1 MEDERKLLV
10 GIDLGTKITQMNYFD
25 FVTYEPISIGRMID
39 GERNYEIPTSLAV
52 DPEKG
57 EWYWSDEE
65 SAKQD
70 NVILFKNLLSDV
82 ERNEKIVL
90 GEYSIDSYQVLKRF
104 LVKLL
109 SILKEYEPNQTIRK
123 LVITLANKEKR
134 IVRYLTKICEEIGI
148 PKTSLVVQNH
158 RQSYMYYAISQPREL
173 WINNVGL
180 FELEDNKLIYSQIDI
195 DRKTEPYIIGVIQ
208 RDLSEGIDWEELA
221 RVSQEQVT
229 YAFLNA
235 ANTVLYKQLVTT
247 IYVTGNGFEQS
258 WANDALKE
266 LCSGRRVFRGQNLFT
281 KGACYAARE
290 LSGEG
295 KLNNC
300 LFLDEEMIACNVSIR
315 IYRDASMQDVLL
327 AKAGTLWSEIDSSVD
342 VIPDNEDE
350 IQITIQDVLKH
361 EIRAHMLS
369 LSGFAGRENR
379 MTRFTI
385 RIRFADKNTC
395 IVTLKD
401 NGFGEFCPSSNRVW
415 ERYIKMEGST
425 WEN

>member
-57 EWYWSDEE
+57 EWYWADEE